1 MLGQYFPKLAIDS
14 YPHRYQCFDHPP
26 FRIIQVHVIGLIRRA
41 IGLPWMFDRIS
52 RELRRLAA
60 FKRRVYVYSA
70 TSLSARRISRSSA
83 GVTVAGLRKT
93 GGNAPNNERA
103 NFLGWFLSVLLSGV
117 TACDYNPD
125 CERDYYRSYSSR
137 CSRKFQCPYSGFG
150 SISPN
155 WIFA

>member
-1 MLGQYFPKLAIDS
+1 
-14 YPHRYQCFDHPP
+14 
-26 FRIIQVHVIGLIRRA
+26 
-41 IGLPWMFDRIS
+41 MFDRIS

-60 FKRRVYVYSA
+60 FKWRVYVYSA

-83 GVTVAGLRKT
+83 GVTVAELRKT

-125 CERDYYRSYSSR
+125 RERDYYPFLLEPVFEEVPMPVFRIR
-137 CSRKFQCPYSGFG
+137 LDL
-150 SISPN
+150 
-155 WIFA
+155 A